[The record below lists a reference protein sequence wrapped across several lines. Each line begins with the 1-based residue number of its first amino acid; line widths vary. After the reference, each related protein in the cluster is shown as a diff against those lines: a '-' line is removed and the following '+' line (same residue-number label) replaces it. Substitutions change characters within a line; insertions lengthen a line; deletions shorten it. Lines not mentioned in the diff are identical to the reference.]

1 MLSATAIGFILY
13 VSMLILL
20 CTGFTFT
27 HMMEGFPNLAH
38 TSFATIGTICAYHT
52 VRLWGLNPYLA
63 WPSAAFLNGLVG
75 VAIYL
80 TVVRPVRKGGSGEIR
95 LTFALFSLTFIIRSL
110 LSIYSYWVM
119 MSRGFR
125 ASGFMLRAY
134 DFEIM
139 GLPGVVIMAPLACVL
154 LVSSLHL
161 FLTRTRF
168 GIAIKA
174 TSEDAE
180 LASTLG
186 INIQRVH
193 VASWFITGALAG
205 IAGAVIPLW
214 EYTSL
219 GYSDKMMV
227 NVMAGS
233 VLGGLD
239 SVYGAVIGGALFAV
253 AHVYLPGLLALP
265 FGPWMTKY
273 KSLVP
278 ILVIFLILM
287 LEPRGMMGLSS
298 RLSAY
303 RERLGGLLLRLSGR
317 DD

>member
-38 TSFATIGTICAYHT
+38 TSFATIGTMCAYHT

-80 TVVRPVRKGGSGEIR
+80 TIVRPIRNGGSGEIR

-110 LSIYSYWVM
+110 LSIYSYWVL
-119 MSRGFR
+119 MSQGFR
-125 ASGFMLRAY
+125 ASGFMLRSY
-134 DFEIM
+134 DFEFM
-139 GLPGVVIMAPLACVL
+139 GLPGIVIMAPLASLL

-161 FLTRTRF
+161 FLTKTKF

-174 TSEDAE
+174 TSEDRE

-193 VASWFITGALAG
+193 IASWFITGALAG
-205 IAGAVIPLW
+205 IAGATIPLW

-219 GYSDKMMV
+219 GSSDQMMI

-239 SVYGAVIGGALFAV
+239 SIYGAMIGGTLFAIT
-253 AHVYLPGLLALP
+253 HVYLPGLLVRP
-265 FGPWMTKY
+265 FGPWITKY
-273 KSLVP
+273 KPLVP
-278 ILVIFLILM
+278 ILVIILILM
-287 LEPRGMMGLSS
+287 FEPRGVTGLSS

-303 RERLGGLLLRLSGR
+303 GAKLGGLHTRLGRR

>member
-80 TVVRPVRKGGSGEIR
+80 TVVRPIRKGGSGEIR

-139 GLPGVVIMAPLACVL
+139 GLPGVVIMAP
-154 LVSSLHL
+154 
-161 FLTRTRF
+161 
-168 GIAIKA
+168 
-174 TSEDAE
+174 
-180 LASTLG
+180 
-186 INIQRVH
+186 
-193 VASWFITGALAG
+193 
-205 IAGAVIPLW
+205 
-214 EYTSL
+214 
-219 GYSDKMMV
+219 
-227 NVMAGS
+227 
-233 VLGGLD
+233 
-239 SVYGAVIGGALFAV
+239 
-253 AHVYLPGLLALP
+253 
-265 FGPWMTKY
+265 
-273 KSLVP
+273 
-278 ILVIFLILM
+278 
-287 LEPRGMMGLSS
+287 
-298 RLSAY
+298 
-303 RERLGGLLLRLSGR
+303 
-317 DD
+317 